1 MVSLNQ
7 KTQFIAMR
15 GITVM
20 NINASTSLFCVIGDP
35 ISHSLSPVMHN
46 SAFAHIGYNGVYLAF
61 NVKEVSSAIAGIKG
75 LGIKGVSVT
84 IPHKLTVMEFLD
96 EIDESAIK
104 IGAVNT
110 IVNRQEKLYG
120 SNTDYLGAI
129 NALLE
134 KTSIKDKN
142 VIMIGAGGAA
152 RAIGY
157 GILSEGGRLK
167 IVNIL
172 EDEGKQLARDLD
184 VEYYPLQDYKDYNC
198 QILINATPI
207 GMSPNIDEMPIKK
220 EYLQKDMV
228 VMDVVYNPLKTRLL
242 KEAEDIGCI
251 TIGGVSMFVYQGVAQ
266 FELWTGKKA
275 PVDVM
280 RKTVLDAL
288 QKK

>member
-1 MVSLNQ
+1 MDIDAN
-7 KTQFIAMR
+7 
-15 GITVM
+15 
-20 NINASTSLFCVIGDP
+20 TSLFCVIGDP

-46 SAFAHIGYNGVYLAF
+46 SAFADTGYKGVYLAF
-61 NVKEVSSAIAGIKG
+61 NVKDVASAVAGIRG

-110 IVNRQEKLYG
+110 IINRQGKLFG
-120 SNTDYLGAI
+120 SNTDYLGAT

-134 KTSIKDKN
+134 KTSIKDKD
-142 VIMIGAGGAA
+142 VIIIGAGGAA

-157 GILSEGGRLK
+157 GILSEGGRLT
-167 IVNIL
+167 IVNVL
-172 EDEGKQLARDLD
+172 EDEGKQLARDLA
-184 VEYYPLQDYKDYNC
+184 VEYYPLQEYKDYDC

-207 GMSPNIDEMPIKK
+207 GMDPNIDEMPIKK

-228 VMDVVYNPLKTRLL
+228 VMDIVYNPLKTRLL

-251 TIGGVSMFVYQGVAQ
+251 TIGGVSMFVHQGVAQ

>member
-1 MVSLNQ
+1 MD
-7 KTQFIAMR
+7 
-15 GITVM
+15 
-20 NINASTSLFCVIGDP
+20 INAGTSLFCVIGDP

-61 NVKEVSSAIAGIKG
+61 NVKQVSSAIAGIKG

-96 EIDESAIK
+96 EIDESAVK

-110 IVNRQEKLYG
+110 IVNRQGKLYG
-120 SNTDYLGAI
+120 SNTDYLGAT

-167 IVNIL
+167 IVN
-172 EDEGKQLARDLD
+172 
-184 VEYYPLQDYKDYNC
+184 
-198 QILINATPI
+198 
-207 GMSPNIDEMPIKK
+207 
-220 EYLQKDMV
+220 
-228 VMDVVYNPLKTRLL
+228 
-242 KEAEDIGCI
+242 
-251 TIGGVSMFVYQGVAQ
+251 
-266 FELWTGKKA
+266 
-275 PVDVM
+275 
-280 RKTVLDAL
+280 
-288 QKK
+288 

>member
-1 MVSLNQ
+1 
-7 KTQFIAMR
+7 
-15 GITVM
+15 M
-20 NINASTSLFCVIGDP
+20 NINASTSLFCVIGNP

-46 SAFAHIGYNGVYLAF
+46 SAFAHIGHNGVYLAF

-110 IVNRQEKLYG
+110 IVNRQGKLYG
-120 SNTDYLGAI
+120 SNTDYLGAT

-288 QKK
+288 VIYDRN

>member
-1 MVSLNQ
+1 
-7 KTQFIAMR
+7 
-15 GITVM
+15 M

-61 NVKEVSSAIAGIKG
+61 NVKQVSSAIAGIKG

-96 EIDESAIK
+96 EIDESAVK

-110 IVNRQEKLYG
+110 IINRQGKLYG
-120 SNTDYLGAI
+120 SNTDYLGAT

-251 TIGGVSMFVYQGVAQ
+251 TISGVSMFVYQGVAQ

-288 QKK
+288 DIYDRN

>member
-1 MVSLNQ
+1 
-7 KTQFIAMR
+7 
-15 GITVM
+15 M
-20 NINASTSLFCVIGDP
+20 NINASTSLFCVLGNP

-61 NVKEVSSAIAGIKG
+61 NVKDVSSAVSGIRG
-75 LGIKGVSVT
+75 LGIKGASVT

-96 EIDESAIK
+96 EIDESAVK

-110 IVNRQEKLYG
+110 IVNKQGRLSGY
-120 SNTDYLGAI
+120 NTDYLGAT

-134 KTSIKDKN
+134 KTSIKDKK

-157 GILSEGGRLK
+157 GILSEGGRLT

-172 EDEGKQLARDLD
+172 EDEGERLAGDLG
-184 VEYYPLQDYKDYNC
+184 VAYHPLQKYKDYDC

-207 GMSPNIDEMPIKK
+207 GMNPNIDEMPIKK

-251 TIGGVSMFVYQGVAQ
+251 TTGGVSMFVYQGVAQ

-288 QKK
+288 

>member
-1 MVSLNQ
+1 MDID
-7 KTQFIAMR
+7 T
-15 GITVM
+15 
-20 NINASTSLFCVIGDP
+20 STSLFCVIGNP

-46 SAFAHIGYNGVYLAF
+46 SAFADTGYKGVYLAF
-61 NVKEVSSAIAGIKG
+61 NVKDVASAVAGIRG

-110 IVNRQEKLYG
+110 IINRQGKLFG
-120 SNTDYLGAI
+120 SNTDYLGAT

-134 KTSIKDKN
+134 KTSIKDKD

-157 GILSEGGRLK
+157 GILSEGGRLT
-167 IVNIL
+167 IVNII
-172 EDEGKQLARDLD
+172 EDEGKQLARDLG
-184 VEYYPLQDYKDYNC
+184 VKYYPLQEYKDYDC

-207 GMSPNIDEMPIKK
+207 GMDPNIDE
-220 EYLQKDMV
+220 
-228 VMDVVYNPLKTRLL
+228 MDVVYNPLKTRLL

-251 TIGGVSMFVYQGVAQ
+251 TIGGVSMFVHQGVAQ

-288 QKK
+288 SDL

>member
-1 MVSLNQ
+1 
-7 KTQFIAMR
+7 
-15 GITVM
+15 M
-20 NINASTSLFCVIGDP
+20 NIDASTSLFCVIGDP
-35 ISHSLSPVMHN
+35 ILHSLSPVMHN
-46 SAFAHIGYNGVYLAF
+46 SAFAHTGYNGVYLAF

-120 SNTDYLGAI
+120 SNTDYLGAT

-184 VEYYPLQDYKDYNC
+184 VKYYSLQDYKDYNC

-280 RKTVLDAL
+280 RKTVLDVL
-288 QKK
+288 QKT

>member
-1 MVSLNQ
+1 
-7 KTQFIAMR
+7 
-15 GITVM
+15 M

-46 SAFAHIGYNGVYLAF
+46 SAFAHTGYNGVYVAF
-61 NVKEVSSAIAGIKG
+61 NVKDVSSAVSGIRG
-75 LGIKGVSVT
+75 LDIKGVSVT
-84 IPHKLTVMEFLD
+84 IPHKLAVMEFLD
-96 EIDESAIK
+96 EIDKNAIK

-110 IVNRQEKLYG
+110 ITNKQGKLFG
-120 SNTDYLGAI
+120 CNTDYLGAT

-134 KTSIKDKN
+134 KTSIKDKD

-157 GILSEGGRLK
+157 GILSEGGRLT

-172 EDEGKQLARDLD
+172 KDEGERLAGDLG
-184 VEYYPLQDYKDYNC
+184 VKYYPLQEYKDYDC

-220 EYLQKDMV
+220 EYLQKEMV
-228 VMDVVYNPLKTRLL
+228 VMDIVYNPLKTRLL

-251 TIGGVSMFVYQGVAQ
+251 TIGGASMFVYQGVAQ
-266 FELWTGKKA
+266 FELWTGEKA
-275 PVDVM
+275 PLDVM

-288 QKK
+288 QKT

>member
-1 MVSLNQ
+1 MD
-7 KTQFIAMR
+7 
-15 GITVM
+15 
-20 NINASTSLFCVIGDP
+20 INAGTSLFCVIGDP

-61 NVKEVSSAIAGIKG
+61 NVKQVSSAIAGIKG

-96 EIDESAIK
+96 EIDESAVK

-110 IVNRQEKLYG
+110 IINRQGKLYG
-120 SNTDYLGAI
+120 SNTDYLGAT

-288 QKK
+288 DIYDRN